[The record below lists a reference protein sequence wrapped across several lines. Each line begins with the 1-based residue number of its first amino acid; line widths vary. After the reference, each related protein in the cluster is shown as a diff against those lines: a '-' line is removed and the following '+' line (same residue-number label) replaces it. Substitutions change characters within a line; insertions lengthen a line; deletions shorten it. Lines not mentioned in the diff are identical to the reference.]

1 MHAARMVWMMMTR
14 LVWMMMVVNAEG
26 GAEMDAKD
34 YYDDGS
40 TRRSP
45 LKMEVVAGMSL
56 SLRLSLRLRLVGA
69 LTWASWMWCADAE

>member
-1 MHAARMVWMMMTR
+1 
-14 LVWMMMVVNAEG
+14 MMMVVNAEG

-56 SLRLSLRLRLVGA
+56 RLVGA